1 MKLQIYATPTDHFTV
16 QVRDIFTQ
24 TQITY
29 YSGHELRRWLASR
42 NMGYWPQQLN
52 FALWCASTGCGISL
66 LFEDK
71 RKDGTD
77 LTDSELHLPPQI
89 RAILWFHVYFTF
101 RLILFQLG
109 GIQSE
114 LALSGDPTFSQTD
127 NKYGVPSYEH
137 LCKEFGVD
145 PSANFRF
152 EKGANHRLGSV
163 YVWFTNKSP
172 VKLITPI

>member
-24 TQITY
+24 TQITN

-77 LTDSELHLPPQI
+77 LTDSELHQRYGLAVQYRKRRSGSILLSPQV
-89 RAILWFHVYFTF
+89 H
-101 RLILFQLG
+101 G
-109 GIQSE
+109 
-114 LALSGDPTFSQTD
+114 
-127 NKYGVPSYEH
+127 
-137 LCKEFGVD
+137 
-145 PSANFRF
+145 
-152 EKGANHRLGSV
+152 
-163 YVWFTNKSP
+163 
-172 VKLITPI
+172 